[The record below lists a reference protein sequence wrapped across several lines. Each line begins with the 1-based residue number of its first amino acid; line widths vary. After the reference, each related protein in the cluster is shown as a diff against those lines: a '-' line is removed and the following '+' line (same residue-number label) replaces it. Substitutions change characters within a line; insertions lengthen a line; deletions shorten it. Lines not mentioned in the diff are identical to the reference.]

1 MVGRIFRTVE
11 CWNYTNTP
19 QIEIVLISVDG
30 KRLPEKG
37 GLKVSVDTGF
47 SGYLLLPRRY
57 YRLFQLGEL
66 PEQEFR
72 VFKTLMGDIVMRGA
86 RAILRIPAADLE
98 FEVIVETP
106 KFGRGKLLIGRKA
119 LNELCLLMNGR
130 EHAFCLCEPEG

>member
-1 MVGRIFRTVE
+1 MVGRRFRTVE

-57 YRLFQLGEL
+57 YRLFQLDEL

-72 VFKTLMGDIVMRGA
+72 VFKTLIGDIIMRGA
-86 RAILRIPAADLE
+86 RAILRIPA
-98 FEVIVETP
+98 F
-106 KFGRGKLLIGRKA
+106 
-119 LNELCLLMNGR
+119 
-130 EHAFCLCEPEG
+130 